1 MQTYLFDDVHIEQQR
16 NFVHQWSVPDVKPN
30 CLRNSIECSMNA
42 IVKTIRR
49 WHILRRHSYWTQ
61 RPGWHHMRWPKF
73 QIIRNRRTSIRSKTD
88 KKVLI
93 MILLHLNYGSF
104 TLRKHH
110 PRFSLRMTEYLD
122 ATIASCLKTDQF
134 KVIQDLDL
142 LSFGTTIWIIL
153 DRQNCIIFHSQFHW
167 SYKIATAPSH
177 WAKFRYDSDPSH

>member
-1 MQTYLFDDVHIEQQR
+1 MRLSRRYDDDIFYDDTATERSGLDDTTCDDQNSKLFEIGEHRFDL
-16 NFVHQWSVPDVKPN
+16 K
-30 CLRNSIECSMNA
+30 L
-42 IVKTIRR
+42 T
-49 WHILRRHSYWTQ
+49 
-61 RPGWHHMRWPKF
+61 
-73 QIIRNRRTSIRSKTD
+73 

-142 LSFGTTIWIIL
+142 LSFGTTI
-153 DRQNCIIFHSQFHW
+153 
-167 SYKIATAPSH
+167 
-177 WAKFRYDSDPSH
+177 